1 MSGSDE
7 STINGFQ
14 IQYCGVGKRVKKKS
28 TGRGMTAPT
37 EERSIHTSYIA
48 SVNILSNMDLKPRAP
63 VFFAIA
69 LLAIS
74 RKAFS
79 VKCNLT

>member
-1 MSGSDE
+1 MDFRFSIVVAGRE
-7 STINGFQ
+7 L
-14 IQYCGVGKRVKKKS
+14 KKKLDWQ
-28 TGRGMTAPT
+28 GNDRPHRK
-37 EERSIHTSYIA
+37 RSIYTSYIA